1 MVKSH
6 RKYQRHYKK
15 QHEYTAVIRA
25 DDQQEKETDKEN
37 YELGS
42 DDVGENRADKKAVLA
57 LEESQAVRAVMPD
70 VKRGRDNLRLA
81 TYRTTQSQTTPQYS
95 FNLFKIRFQSYVT

>member
-1 MVKSH
+1 MIKSH

-25 DDQQEKETDKEN
+25 DDQQKEETDKEN

-42 DDVGENRADKKAVLA
+42 NDVGENRADKKP
-57 LEESQAVRAVMPD
+57 SS
-70 VKRGRDNLRLA
+70 RLKSA
-81 TYRTTQSQTTPQYS
+81 RQ
-95 FNLFKIRFQSYVT
+95 